1 MRAEP
6 GAVAIDPGPT
16 HARVWGRAG
25 VLERDTDFSG
35 FFRDEFSPVVRTVHV
50 IVRDRGRAEE
60 IAQDAFVEL
69 FARWRKISTYQR
81 PDAWVR
87 RVAIRM
93 AVRSARRERAREV
106 LERQAATPSDPA
118 PRDADVLS
126 AVRGLPA
133 AQRAAVALFYLE
145 DRPVAEVAD
154 LLGCS
159 PSTAKVHLHRARRR
173 LAELLGAEASDVL

>member
-6 GAVAIDPGPT
+6 GIAIEAGPR
-16 HARVWGRAG
+16 HARTWGLVA
-25 VLERDTDFSG
+25 VLDRDADFSG
-35 FFRDEFSPVVRTVHV
+35 FFREELSGVVRTVSV

-69 FARWRKISTYQR
+69 YSRWQKISTYQR

-93 AVRSARRERAREV
+93 AIRAARREHIRGA
-106 LERQAATPSDPA
+106 LERQAAAPIEPHAPDPDILA
-118 PRDADVLS
+118 
-126 AVRGLPA
+126 AVRALPPG
-133 AQRAAVALFYLE
+133 QRAAVALFYLE
-145 DRPVAEVAD
+145 DRPIAEVAH

-159 PSTAKVHLHRARRR
+159 SSTAKVHLHRARRR
-173 LAELLGAEASDVL
+173 LAEMLGTEASDVL